1 MRNYYNKKVY
11 ARKRAKLNGKL
22 NRKRLVLPKS
32 GGRLVQPV
40 HYYKRH
46 LDYGT
51 VSATNGTTATYG
63 TVYFQLDQ
71 LNNYTEFT
79 ALYDNYKLIAMK
91 VYFIPISNVTLS
103 GSTPLNVQTEHN
115 NRLITVIDYNDRD
128 TPTNV
133 NELREYSTC
142 QVKPNNIL
150 HTRYFH
156 PRPTI
161 TMDEDA
167 TSGGVY
173 GIGQVK
179 GVWVSTASNQCEWYG
194 VKYGI
199 QHADPTATVSLYKIE
214 VKAYLAFKNYK

>member
-11 ARKRAKLNGKL
+11 NRKRSKLNSKL
-22 NRKRLVLPKS
+22 NRKRLILPKS
-32 GGRLVQPV
+32 AGRLVQPV

-46 LDYGT
+46 LDYGKIT
-51 VSATNGTTATYG
+51 ISSTTTETYG
-63 TVYFQLDQ
+63 NVYFQLDL

-91 VYFIPISNVTLS
+91 VYFIPISNVTIALTS
-103 GSTPLNVQTEHN
+103 NERATETF
-115 NRLITVIDYNDRD
+115 NRIVTVIDYNDRD
-128 TPTNV
+128 TPTNIHQ
-133 NELREYSTC
+133 LREYSTC
-142 QVKPNNIL
+142 QVKSNNIV

-179 GVWVSTASNQCEWYG
+179 NVWVSTASNQCEWYG

-199 QHADPTATVSLYKIE
+199 QHPSLSSDQDIYKIE
-214 VKAYLAFKNYK
+214 VKAYMAFKNYK

>member
-1 MRNYYNKKVY
+1 MRNYYNKRVY
-11 ARKRAKLNGKL
+11 NRKRAKLNGKL

-40 HYYKRH
+40 HYFKRH

-51 VSATNGTTATYG
+51 VTAQVGETTTFG
-63 TVYFQLDQ
+63 NVYFELDL

-79 ALYDNYKLIAMK
+79 AMYDNYKVIALK
-91 VYFIPISNVTLS
+91 VYFIPISNVT
-103 GSTPLNVQTEHN
+103 TLNSENTEHY
-115 NRLITVIDYNDRD
+115 NRIVTVIDYNDRD
-128 TPTNV
+128 IPTNV

-199 QHADPTATVSLYKIE
+199 QHDSITSEAKALYKIE